1 MRFFKYKKT
10 RIIILLKCRS
20 CPFVGVFGVPYHYF
34 WPGKLKDWLIPKRVI
49 SREIQNSALKK
60 VDVPQ
65 NGDHHRIWKC
75 EKQTLDQQELCDLNV
90 FNFCSSSEWKKK
102 RRATCRDWSVWMTDA
117 FLFHL
122 VLYSLF
128 HSWSSSKDFSPI
140 IRNSSHTNTDSLTL
154 CFFSEEDILK
164 NVGIHSIYYAN
175 PRWNLF
181 LIIMNLWLPVSNI
194 LLCVLSETEVN
205 YEQKWIYFVPDYNC
219 LRWTVPLTELG
230 K

>member
-49 SREIQNSALKK
+49 SREIQNIALKK

-90 FNFCSSSEWKKK
+90 FNFCSSSEWKKEEK
-102 RRATCRDWSVWMTDA
+102 SYLSGLKCVNDG
-117 FLFHL
+117 
-122 VLYSLF
+122 
-128 HSWSSSKDFSPI
+128 
-140 IRNSSHTNTDSLTL
+140 
-154 CFFSEEDILK
+154 CFFISFSFVFFISQLELIKGFFSYFKEQFTHK
-164 NVGIHSIYYAN
+164 YRFTH
-175 PRWNLF
+175 PLF
-181 LIIMNLWLPVSNI
+181 LLRRR
-194 LLCVLSETEVN
+194 
-205 YEQKWIYFVPDYNC
+205 YFEECWNP
-219 LRWTVPLTELG
+219 
-230 K
+230 